1 MNNKKQRRDTQ
12 NTENLTKGSSPSSPK
27 GNASKSI
34 RAASGMVLA
43 GFFLLTSVSNTI
55 QRGEANNTATINKT
69 TILAEYRSGAST
81 ISSSRASIAPPLP
94 AEEIKAASSMIPSL
108 NSSVSNPAEIISI
121 MNSTSLSSNEVTSLS
136 DMIKRGAVNSG
147 NGAPSYLSQPSY
159 IQEIVQT
166 AQECGSNLGVPWT
179 FIFSLWTEET
189 GYFTSD
195 LAVYNLNFA
204 GIKGPDNGWSDFNS
218 INSFGTFFTGLL
230 ESQAYKGA
238 TNTGN
243 FTQWINGL
251 MNAHFDIGDTVSAYT
266 DKVGSVMDFLFSNP
280 NLKGLRRNVIILAA
294 ALGTMMLLSSPTT
307 PFSISPYL
315 FLLKNQLNHGK
326 ILSFIK
332 AL

>member
-1 MNNKKQRRDTQ
+1 MNNMKQRRGTL
-12 NTENLTKGSSPSSPK
+12 NREILTKGSSVSPEGSAPK
-27 GNASKSI
+27 SK
-34 RAASGMVLA
+34 RAASGIVLA
-43 GFFLLTSVSNTI
+43 GLLLLTPASKTI
-55 QRGEANNTATINKT
+55 PHGEANNKATINKT
-69 TILAEYRSGAST
+69 TILAEYRSGSPT
-81 ISSSRASIAPPLP
+81 TSSSMASIVSPLP
-94 AEEIKAASSMIPSL
+94 AGEIKAASSMIPSL
-108 NSSVSNPAEIISI
+108 SSSTSSPAETIYI
-121 MNSTSLSSNEVTSLS
+121 MNSTSLSSSEITSLS

-179 FIFSLWTEET
+179 FIFSLWAEET

-218 INSFGTFFTGLL
+218 ISSFGTFFTGLL

-280 NLKGLRRNVIILAA
+280 NLKGLRRNIIILAA

-307 PFSISPYL
+307 PLSISPYL